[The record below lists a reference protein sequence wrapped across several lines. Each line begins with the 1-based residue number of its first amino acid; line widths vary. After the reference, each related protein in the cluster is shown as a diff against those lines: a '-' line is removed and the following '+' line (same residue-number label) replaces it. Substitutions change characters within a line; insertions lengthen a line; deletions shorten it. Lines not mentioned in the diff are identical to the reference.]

1 MTTTPQPSQA
11 FQSTATKPATN
22 RELPLPQSDRDPAHL
37 QGHWLLARIGK
48 HVLRPGGKKL
58 TERMLANAD
67 IAGKDVVEFA
77 PGLGLTTRAILERD
91 PKSYRGVDRDPQV
104 VDIISK
110 LTSEKATIPASCVQ
124 RDAADTGL
132 ESNSAD
138 VVIGEAMLTMQTE
151 RGKQAIIGET
161 FRLLRAGGTYSIHE
175 LGLQPDNL
183 DESVKDEVRKAL
195 ARSIKVNAR
204 PLTEQEWR
212 ELLEAEGFEVL
223 WRGKEPMALLDM
235 KRNIADEGIGG
246 VLRILRNVLGNK
258 DIRARVLNMKHT
270 FDKYSN
276 ELTGIAF
283 VVRKPEA

>member
-138 VVIGEAMLTMQTE
+138 VGIGEAMLTMQTE
-151 RGKQAIIGET
+151 RGKQAIIGEA

-258 DIRARVLNMKHT
+258 NIRARVLNMKHT

>member
-77 PGLGLTTRAILERD
+77 PGLGLTARAILERD

-151 RGKQAIIGET
+151 RGKQAIIGEA

-258 DIRARVLNMKHT
+258 DIRARVLNMKRT

>member
-77 PGLGLTTRAILERD
+77 PGLGLTTRAIRERD

-151 RGKQAIIGET
+151 RGKQAIIGEA

-183 DESVKDEVRKAL
+183 DESVKDEVRQAL

>member
-151 RGKQAIIGET
+151 RGKQAIIGEA

-258 DIRARVLNMKHT
+258 DIRARVLSMKHT

>member
-77 PGLGLTTRAILERD
+77 PGLGLTARAILERD

-151 RGKQAIIGET
+151 RGKQAIIGEA

>member
-124 RDAADTGL
+124 RDAADAGL

-138 VVIGEAMLTMQTE
+138 VGIGEAMLTMQTE
-151 RGKQAIIGET
+151 RGKQAIIGEA

>member
-138 VVIGEAMLTMQTE
+138 VGIGEAMLTMQTE
-151 RGKQAIIGET
+151 RGKQAIIGEA

-195 ARSIKVNAR
+195 ARSIKVDAR

-246 VLRILRNVLGNK
+246 VLRILRNVLGNTA
-258 DIRARVLNMKHT
+258 IPAPVPNMFHT